1 MSKTYKIMCVNAG
14 SSSLKF
20 KLYEMDDSALK
31 EKKLRDKGRH
41 LNVLTSGIVERIGHE
56 DGIFTIKKP
65 GGFKKTV
72 TLPVSDHEYAVH
84 LGMGSSPASRKSL
97 PSDIESS
104 KADNT
109 LAIPPSSPR
118 RRKRKFDLS
127 SLSPRSTTRL
137 TSRALKPSEKSFP
150 LPSDKLPSSIPP
162 SISP

>member
-72 TLPVSDHEYAVH
+72 TLPVSNHEYAVH
-84 LGMGSSPASRKSL
+84 LVMDGMIEHGVISS
-97 PSDIESS
+97 IEEIT
-104 KADNT
+104 AVGHR
-109 LAIPPSSPR
+109 IVQG
-118 RRKRKFDLS
+118 RRKRRFDLS